1 MGNSFTIQETAPES
15 LPETASESTEKTT
28 QESIPATTEKTIQET
43 TKGGQLEI
51 TLLNKK
57 LQLERE
63 VKSLE
68 SQVRYY
74 ERKARQFQEQLA
86 ERHQFFDH
94 LQAHAQCIEK
104 RLGKTHSRRLLIT
117 RVLHYVED
125 CLTLSTN
132 Q

>member
-1 MGNSFTIQETAPES
+1 MGNSFTVQETALES
-15 LPETASESTEKTT
+15 IPETALESITEFAPESTEK
-28 QESIPATTEKTIQET
+28 SIQET
-43 TKGGQLEI
+43 TQGEQPAQSEI
-51 TLLNKK
+51 TLLQKK

>member
-15 LPETASESTEKTT
+15 PPETAPESTKKTT
-28 QESIPATTEKTIQET
+28 HESTPASTEKTIQES
-43 TKGGQLEI
+43 TKGAPEI
-51 TLLNKK
+51 TLLSKK

-74 ERKARQFQEQLA
+74 ERKARQLQEQLA